1 MNTYDRW
8 TTAGTNYKAQEDHW
22 IMQETYPS
30 DVFLIDPAQSTFYFT
45 YQRPQYVSFK
55 HFPQE
60 AGAIIE
66 WRRRLENCA
75 GDLWPT
81 SHGMYFRKEIGAS
94 YNKLDAK
101 LIEQMCRKENI
112 RYALF
117 SAHVPTKEGLPV
129 AYRDERQVIYGPFGS
144 EFRP

>member
-1 MNTYDRW
+1 MNIYDRW
-8 TTAGTNYKAQEDHW
+8 TSAHTNYSAQKDHW
-22 IMQETYPS
+22 IMQETDPS

-75 GDLWPT
+75 GGRWPG
-81 SHGMYFRKEIGAS
+81 SQGMQFRKEIGVV
-94 YNKLDAK
+94 YNSLDAEHIEK
-101 LIEQMCRKENI
+101 LCRKEHI

-117 SAHVPTKEGLPV
+117 SARAPIKNGLPM
-129 AYRDERQVIYGPFGS
+129 AYRDERHVIYGPFGAAIS
-144 EFRP
+144 P